1 MELTIQRENNYR
13 KENDCKSATLT
24 VHELYVC
31 VCVCI
36 YMFMYVCKYIYT
48 YTHKTNDR

>member
-1 MELTIQRENNYR
+1 MELTIERENNYR

-24 VHELYVC
+24 VRELYTHTHTHVFGVC

-36 YMFMYVCKYIYT
+36 YIYT
-48 YTHKTNDR
+48 